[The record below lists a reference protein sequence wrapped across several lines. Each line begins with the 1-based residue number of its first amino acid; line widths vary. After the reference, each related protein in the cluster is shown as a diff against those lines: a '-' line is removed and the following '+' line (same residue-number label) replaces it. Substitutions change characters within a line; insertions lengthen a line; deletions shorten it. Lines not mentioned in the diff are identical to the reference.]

1 MVENKSTKCYP
12 LGGGKHYPVGACRR
26 PPVGVYLQ
34 SMDTLTFPLPNQ
46 VFLIVAP
53 HAARSHMLDLA
64 ARLAL
69 HGGVRILDAGNQCNV
84 YPIAQRLRRSTPDV
98 NTALARIQV
107 RRAFTCYQVA
117 ALLVETPPAPTA
129 TLVLDFLATF
139 YDEDVR
145 LPEATQLLRGCLSHL
160 RRLAEQAPV
169 LVAARP
175 PAPVC
180 AERVVLLDLLRDSAA
195 VVWEVD
201 ETSGGPAGPASH
213 AGRGKNAGQDRLP
226 GGE

>member
-1 MVENKSTKCYP
+1 M
-12 LGGGKHYPVGACRR
+12 
-26 PPVGVYLQ
+26 GVYLQ

-46 VFLIVAP
+46 VLLIVAP

-69 HGGVRILDAGNQCNV
+69 RGAVRILDAGNQCNV
-84 YPIAQRLRRSTPDV
+84 YPIAQRLRRATPDV
-98 NTALARIQV
+98 NAALARIQV

-117 ALLVETPPAPTA
+117 ALLVETTPAPTA

-180 AERVVLLDLLRDSAA
+180 AGRVVLLDLLRASAA
-195 VVWEVD
+195 RVWEVD
-201 ETSGGPAGPASH
+201 ETQVPPTR
-213 AGRGKNAGQDRLP
+213 AGRGKNEGQDRLP